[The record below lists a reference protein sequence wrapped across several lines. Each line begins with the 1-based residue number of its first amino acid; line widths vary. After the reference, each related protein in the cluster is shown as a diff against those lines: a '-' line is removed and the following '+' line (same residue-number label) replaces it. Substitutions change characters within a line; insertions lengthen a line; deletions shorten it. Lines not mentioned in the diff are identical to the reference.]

1 MKKPIY
7 DCGNQ
12 HAAIF
17 NSYIHALDGTG
28 IRYFIL
34 RNYEGLP
41 EYNESKD
48 IDLIIEPGK
57 YKSAA
62 QLLLNTF
69 RCHGVEYYYVVK
81 YERVRCWFGMNST
94 SDFAIHID
102 LIEGYVNKGFE
113 IFEFDKLYGNTA
125 VYKEYRVLNQP
136 YDIAML
142 LLYKVIGAKELKQR
156 YRDKISAGYK
166 SCKNEIRDILVEVLG
181 SDLAQKVCSKVEADE
196 YEWIV
201 DHSKVISR
209 TSKKIAFKKHPIS
222 TVVNVMRFL
231 NEKVYRIGI
240 CPKKYRKMIAL
251 EAPDGTGK
259 TTFIDALTVMLA
271 ETFVC
276 DIEKMHVYHF
286 RPSVLPNLGAV
297 GEKAGVMK
305 QDTNFEN
312 PHRNKAANPLSSFVR
327 MGYYWLDYLIGGA
340 ICIRK
345 DVQFDKITIFD
356 RYIYDFIIDP
366 LRSRIN
372 LPRCMRTAFSKM
384 VQQPRIVFVLD
395 APADV
400 IYSRKKELTF
410 DEIQRQLE
418 EFDKLSNLDDNFY
431 KINANQTP
439 EKMVLDAKKII
450 LDKFCLKIQK

>member
-7 DCGNQ
+7 DWGNQ

-17 NSYIHALDGTG
+17 DSYIHALDGTG

-125 VYKEYRVLNQP
+125 AYKEYRVLNQP

-201 DHSKVISR
+201 D
-209 TSKKIAFKKHPIS
+209 
-222 TVVNVMRFL
+222 
-231 NEKVYRIGI
+231 
-240 CPKKYRKMIAL
+240 
-251 EAPDGTGK
+251 
-259 TTFIDALTVMLA
+259 
-271 ETFVC
+271 
-276 DIEKMHVYHF
+276 
-286 RPSVLPNLGAV
+286 
-297 GEKAGVMK
+297 
-305 QDTNFEN
+305 
-312 PHRNKAANPLSSFVR
+312 LS
-327 MGYYWLDYLIGGA
+327 LIH
-340 ICIRK
+340 I
-345 DVQFDKITIFD
+345 
-356 RYIYDFIIDP
+356 
-366 LRSRIN
+366 
-372 LPRCMRTAFSKM
+372 
-384 VQQPRIVFVLD
+384 
-395 APADV
+395 
-400 IYSRKKELTF
+400 
-410 DEIQRQLE
+410 
-418 EFDKLSNLDDNFY
+418 
-431 KINANQTP
+431 
-439 EKMVLDAKKII
+439 
-450 LDKFCLKIQK
+450 

>member
-1 MKKPIY
+1 MKEPIY
-7 DCGNQ
+7 KWDSC
-12 HAAIF
+12 HAEIF
-17 NSYIHALDGTG
+17 NSYIHELDNAR
-28 IRYFIL
+28 IRHFIL

-41 EYNESKD
+41 ESNESKD

-57 YKSAA
+57 YSSAA
-62 QLLLNTF
+62 QLLLDNF
-69 RCHGVEYYYVVK
+69 KRHGVEYYYVVK
-81 YERVRCWFGMNST
+81 YERVRCWFGMNVT
-94 SDFAIHID
+94 DDFAIHID

-113 IFEFDKLYGNTA
+113 IFEFNKLYDNT
-125 VYKEYRVLNQP
+125 VIYKEYRVLNQP
-136 YDIAML
+136 YDIVML

-156 YRDKISAGYK
+156 YREKISVGYR
-166 SCKNEIRDILVEVLG
+166 SCGTEIKNILIEALG
-181 SDLAQKVCSKVEADE
+181 SDLALRVCSKLEGND

-201 DHSKVISR
+201 DHSSVISR
-209 TSKKIAFKKHPIS
+209 TSKKVAFIKHPIKTLNS
-222 TVVNVMRFL
+222 IMVFL
-231 NEKVYRIGI
+231 GEKAYRIGI
-240 CPKKYRKMIAL
+240 CPKKYRKVIAL

-271 ETFVC
+271 GTFVC

-312 PHRNKAANPLSSFVR
+312 PHRNKPANPISSFVR
-327 MGYYWLDYLIGGA
+327 MGYYWLDYFVGGA
-340 ICIRK
+340 ICVRK

-372 LPRCMRTAFSKM
+372 LPRCIRALFSKM
-384 VQQPRIVFVLD
+384 VQQPQIVFVLD

-400 IYSRKKELTF
+400 IYSRKKELTLE
-410 DEIQRQLE
+410 EIQRQLD
-418 EFDKLSNLDDNFY
+418 EFAKLKELGDNFHI
-431 KINANQTP
+431 INANQTP
-439 EKMVLDAKKII
+439 EKMVQDARKII
-450 LDKFCLKIQK
+450 LERFCIKTNK

>member
-7 DCGNQ
+7 DWGNQ

-17 NSYIHALDGTG
+17 DSYIHALDDAG

-125 VYKEYRVLNQP
+125 AYKEYRVLNQP

-259 TTFIDALTVMLA
+259 APMK
-271 ETFVC
+271 
-276 DIEKMHVYHF
+276 EK
-286 RPSVLPNLGAV
+286 
-297 GEKAGVMK
+297 
-305 QDTNFEN
+305 T
-312 PHRNKAANPLSSFVR
+312 
-327 MGYYWLDYLIGGA
+327 
-340 ICIRK
+340 
-345 DVQFDKITIFD
+345 
-356 RYIYDFIIDP
+356 
-366 LRSRIN
+366 
-372 LPRCMRTAFSKM
+372 
-384 VQQPRIVFVLD
+384 
-395 APADV
+395 
-400 IYSRKKELTF
+400 
-410 DEIQRQLE
+410 
-418 EFDKLSNLDDNFY
+418 
-431 KINANQTP
+431 
-439 EKMVLDAKKII
+439 
-450 LDKFCLKIQK
+450 